1 MMTLAWW
8 SPPSSN
14 NRWMP
19 QYIDLI
25 VEERDMWIG
34 VYRTGLEWVPKDG
47 SAPYQRWR
55 WYICIIP
62 CLPIVVTWIADDRP

>member
-34 VYRTGLEWVPKDG
+34 VYRTGLEWVNVGVQQPRIK
-47 SAPYQRWR
+47 RWR
-55 WYICIIP
+55 WYIVIIP
-62 CLPIVVTWIADDRP
+62 CIALRLTWIEERP